1 MAQEL
6 IDQLVRMHDLYP
18 NDMEFGHRV
27 RQIVWEYMQSN
38 QENHSSQTKIEFDKN
53 GN

>member
-6 IDQLVRMHDLYP
+6 IDQLVKMHDLYP

-27 RQIVWEYMQSN
+27 RQIVWEYMQAN
-38 QENHSSQTKIEFDKN
+38 QKSHPSQTKIEFKKDAN
-53 GN
+53 